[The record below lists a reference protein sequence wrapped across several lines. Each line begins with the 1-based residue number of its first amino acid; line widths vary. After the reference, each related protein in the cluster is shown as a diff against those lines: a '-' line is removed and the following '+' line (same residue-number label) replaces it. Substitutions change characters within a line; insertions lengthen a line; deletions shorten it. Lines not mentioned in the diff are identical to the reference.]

1 MYSDEEKKAII
12 GKWLHEEGFQVSEA
26 SDTNSAFNFSV
37 DAGGIRLHVIQNPD
51 QPDKILII
59 SGVDIP
65 LDVENKLSS
74 LSLERKRAFLWNLR
88 FGILQLRVSSS
99 PIALP
104 LKLKVV
110 NAAYY
115 DGLNKNLFMERLL
128 DVHRAIVCVNWN
140 IERALGEPGPMPDLS
155 YIG

>member
-1 MYSDEEKKAII
+1 MYSDEEKKVII
-12 GKWLHEEGFQVSEA
+12 EKWLREEGFQVSEA
-26 SDTNSAFNFSV
+26 PDSGSTFNFSV

-51 QPDKILII
+51 QQDKILII

-65 LDVENKLSS
+65 LEIENKLSS
-74 LSLERKRAFLWNLR
+74 MSLERKRAFLWSLR
-88 FGILQLRVSSS
+88 FGLLQLRVSSS
-99 PIALP
+99 PVALP

-128 DVHRAIVCVNWN
+128 DVHRAIVCINWN
-140 IERALGEPGPMPDLS
+140 IERALGEPGPVPDLS